1 MRRLLEASVCL
12 QDTQRLVEALV
23 VKQPGDSVVAISRL
37 SDNYILQRIL
47 YLAGCLDT
55 SSADQ
60 SNLRF
65 AGVHQPPRKAKD
77 IGPAGCLMHIVG
89 KLRDM

>member
-47 YLAGCLDT
+47 
-55 SSADQ
+55 
-60 SNLRF
+60 
-65 AGVHQPPRKAKD
+65 
-77 IGPAGCLMHIVG
+77 
-89 KLRDM
+89 